1 MVEPCAG
8 VGLIKR
14 GLSLQLPDTTGVCTK
29 NYKYNY
35 FSTNFNIKIKP
46 YFKNMQ

>member
-14 GLSLQLPDTTGVCTK
+14 GLSLQFTDTGGVCTK
-29 NYKYNY
+29 N
-35 FSTNFNIKIKP
+35 
-46 YFKNMQ
+46 